1 MDNGENLEC
10 FAARLWE
17 GVEKLGL
24 DELSMAYGGSNLL
37 LLF

>member
-24 DELSMAYGGSNLL
+24 DELSMAYGGSHLL